1 MHRFLFLRERNPDRG
16 AFGGKSSKCQ
26 KFVFLPLFVCLKT
39 LQKYIKNN
47 YEILYVVFV
56 AKNVV
61 KRSYFGENNYIGVK
75 I

>member
-1 MHRFLFLRERNPDRG
+1 M
-16 AFGGKSSKCQ
+16 
-26 KFVFLPLFVCLKT
+26 
-39 LQKYIKNN
+39 LQKYIKNR